1 MSWWYSI
8 QSTVFHDSFYWF
20 QSLVYKVLHTRALV
34 EEYQW
39 HFDVANWQSCDN
51 IRSARSAIR
60 ASDSLEQAGGAK
72 RLIYGGSIAPFLP
85 LVIQCIICADCTH
98 ITLDT
103 IRMWSVLCQA
113 KKIAWEQWRFSKMQN
128 YTIVQRSQYMH
139 LYRKRKKMSAPL
151 FTLGCISPAAMRL
164 QLLIYRVSR
173 AIVTRCGV
181 CNVYSSSDLA
191 QNVIEGFWGA
201 IVKGV
206 NMFVQRAEANF
217 GGLGQS
223 SWECRKSRVL
233 Q

>member
-1 MSWWYSI
+1 MSCWYSI
-8 QSTVFHDSFYWF
+8 QSTVFHDSFYWS
-20 QSLVYKVLHTRALV
+20 QSLTQVYKVLHTRALV

-128 YTIVQRSQYMH
+128 HTIVQRGAIYAFVQ
-139 LYRKRKKMSAPL
+139 KAEKNVGA
-151 FTLGCISPAAMRL
+151 
-164 QLLIYRVSR
+164 LIYARLHQPGRYVA
-173 AIVTRCGV
+173 AIA
-181 CNVYSSSDLA
+181 DL
-191 QNVIEGFWGA
+191 QGFEGHCDSLWC
-201 IVKGV
+201 
-206 NMFVQRAEANF
+206 VQRLFKLGPCAECNR
-217 GGLGQS
+217 GVLRS
-223 SWECRKSRVL
+223 YCERCEYVCPTCRS
-233 Q
+233 